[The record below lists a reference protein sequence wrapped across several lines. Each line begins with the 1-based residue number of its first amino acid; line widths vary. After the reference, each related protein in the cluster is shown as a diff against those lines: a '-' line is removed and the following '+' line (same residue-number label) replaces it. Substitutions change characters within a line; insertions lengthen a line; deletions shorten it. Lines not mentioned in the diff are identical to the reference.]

1 MKSGSPAGNM
11 SSRRSNGSC
20 PPAQERLEVNK
31 SSHRD
36 ELHMERCNKDPLTRK
51 KRNNS
56 QAYSIPIKRPT
67 KTRSLTEK
75 NEALTATRQALSFH
89 GTKRTFCSLQVAP
102 RAYPA
107 MIISRQNLLL
117 AGNLL
122 AFATPST
129 VTATASQPP
138 QHPGAAWMNCA
149 PATSIKYK
157 LIIKLIK

>member
-20 PPAQERLEVNK
+20 PPAQERREVNK
-31 SSHRD
+31 SSHHD

-75 NEALTATRQALSFH
+75 NEALTATRQPLSFH
-89 GTKRTFCSLQVAP
+89 GTKRTLFPPSRTSCLPGDDNQQAESVTCREPP
-102 RAYPA
+102 RLCHA
-107 MIISRQNLLL
+107 IHGDGDGQS
-117 AGNLL
+117 
-122 AFATPST
+122 
-129 VTATASQPP
+129 ATAAFRGRLDEL
-138 QHPGAAWMNCA
+138 HARR
-149 PATSIKYK
+149 
-157 LIIKLIK
+157 L